1 MVKNQA
7 IIDKRIPDLSGS
19 RIVYEA
25 FLKSLSIV
33 N

>member
-1 MVKNQA
+1 MDKNQA
-7 IIDKRIPDLSGS
+7 IINPSLSGS
-19 RIVYEA
+19 RIMDEA